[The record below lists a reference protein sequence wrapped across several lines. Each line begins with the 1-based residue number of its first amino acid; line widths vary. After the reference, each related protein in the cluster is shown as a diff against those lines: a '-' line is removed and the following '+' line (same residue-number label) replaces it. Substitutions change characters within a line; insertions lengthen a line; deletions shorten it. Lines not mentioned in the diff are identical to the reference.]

1 MNKKNLIIIF
11 LLMLVSGLL
20 IYYLYMKPENFDNI
34 TTPNT
39 TIQNSNMTTIPQI
52 TCPQATS
59 TLLPL
64 SIFSRYFGIGFNIY
78 PANNTNQVSLPANI
92 TNTNLFLIEHIPVVY
107 NNTLGSMY
115 AISTDGQLT
124 IKLRNEQDPTQW
136 WVLTTNTDTTSQYY
150 TIMPYTLMNTTPQ
163 YALQYENGNLSL
175 RPYNAPGFESQKWIT
190 SSIKVTRGIPVL
202 NYSPASMFTPEFDPY
217 SSTTTVTPSTLTQQ
231 NNQQVSDVL
240 SAVKANIQQY
250 LAQIGAT
257 QNIPQ
262 VTASSLGNKQM
273 PLNINLNLGNLDSK
287 TNIPGGSTLSS
298 FANIDGKTS
307 SSDILSLL
315 DRYETKTGSN
325 SSNQSLYTTND
336 LQNTLNMNNGCSSL
350 NIADYTSNRVSSC
363 NCKL

>member
-20 IYYLYMKPENFDNI
+20 IYYLYMKPENFEDPN
-34 TTPNT
+34 TTPNIT
-39 TIQNSNMTTIPQI
+39 QSQITCPQI
-52 TCPQATS
+52 TCPQVTS
-59 TLLPL
+59 AVLPV
-64 SIFSRYFGIGFNIY
+64 SVVSRYFGIGFNIY
-78 PANNTNQVSLPANI
+78 PANNTNQISLPANI
-92 TNTNLFLIEHIPVVY
+92 TNTNLFLIEHIPVIY

-136 WVLTTNTDTTSQYY
+136 WVFTSNQDSTSQYY
-150 TIMPYTLMNTTPQ
+150 TVMPYTLMNNTTNQ

-175 RPYNAPGFESQKWIT
+175 RPYNTPGFESQKWIT
-190 SSIKVTRGIPVL
+190 SSTKVTRGIPVL

-217 SSTTTVTPSTLTQQ
+217 SSTSTVTPSTLTQQ

-250 LAQIGAT
+250 LTQIGST
-257 QNIPQ
+257 QNVPQ
-262 VTASSLGNKQM
+262 VTTSTLGNKEM
-273 PLNINLNLGNLDSK
+273 PLNINLNLGNSSS
-287 TNIPGGSTLSS
+287 NIPGGSTLSA

-315 DRYETKTGSN
+315 DKYETTTGSS
-325 SSNQSLYTTND
+325 SSNPSLYTTSD
-336 LQNTLNMNNGCSSL
+336 LQNALNMNNGCSTL